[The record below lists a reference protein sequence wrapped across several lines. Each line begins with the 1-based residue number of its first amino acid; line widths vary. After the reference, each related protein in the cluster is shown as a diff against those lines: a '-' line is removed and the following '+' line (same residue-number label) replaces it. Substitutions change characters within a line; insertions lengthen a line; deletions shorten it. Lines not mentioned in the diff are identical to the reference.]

1 MIGFL
6 SILWCLALVIL
17 LCSEAKVSRLLCTRL
32 AEEPLARFMARQ
44 RARFVRLIVAAIIV
58 VAVGELLAMPGSAEL
73 AASAA
78 PYIGALVATTV
89 AVAVSCSKGALQAY
103 RADLSYWQIRALD
116 VSGGTFGKCARRKRG
131 NAPSA
136 DNDDAA
142 TEFVAAA

>member
-17 LCSEAKVSRLLCTRL
+17 LCSETTLSRLLCTRL
-32 AEEPLARFMARQ
+32 AEKPLAWFTAEQ
-44 RARFVRLIVAAIIV
+44 RARFARLIVAAVLV
-58 VAVGELLAMPGSAEL
+58 VAAGELITMPGSVEL
-73 AASAA
+73 AANAA
-78 PYIGALVATTV
+78 PYLGALVAATV
-89 AVAVSCSKGALQAY
+89 VVAVSCWKGPLQAY

-116 VSGGTFGKCARRKRG
+116 VSSGTFGKCARRKRG

-142 TEFVAAA
+142 SEFLGAA

>member
-17 LCSEAKVSRLLCTRL
+17 LCSETTVSRLLCTRL
-32 AEEPLARFMARQ
+32 AEEPLAWFTAEQ
-44 RARFVRLIVAAIIV
+44 RARFVRLIVTGIMV
-58 VAVGELLAMPGSAEL
+58 VAAGELIAMPGSTEL
-73 AASAA
+73 AANAA
-78 PYIGALVATTV
+78 PYLGALVAATV
-89 AVAVSCSKGALQAY
+89 VVAVSCWKGALQAY

-116 VSGGTFGKCARRKRG
+116 VSSGTFGKCARRKRG

-142 TEFVAAA
+142 PEIVAAA